1 MSDERDDGPLLGPDT
16 DEQPVVP
23 EVQEPEPAE
32 PVGSEP
38 VGSEPVGPQQRPVL
52 PSSVVTLL
60 GLAAGIIVLAGMQV
74 SQSILGPVLLAATIG
89 IAVAPLQHLLE
100 RRMPTWAATTLTI
113 LVTYVGLTL
122 FVAALG
128 VSLLQFAGQIPQYQ
142 DDFQALVDRG
152 EKTLLDFGVHRAQID
167 SFVGQL
173 DMQQVFGVLLGLL
186 RSLTAVLS
194 NMAFVLALLFFVL
207 VDASGGS
214 RRLAAV
220 ARIRPVVAER
230 IHDLT
235 DGVRRYLVVTTVF
248 GAIVAALDVGYL
260 LVLGVPLALLWGL
273 LAFVTGYI
281 PNIGLVLGMIPPAV
295 IGLLDGGRF
304 RSGLLTAVLVVVGYL
319 VINNVLQSGIQPKII
334 GDALGMSVFVS
345 FLSLVVWSFVLGPIG
360 ALLAIPLSLLVRA
373 VLMDADPRHS
383 WLAILASD
391 RPPPEDEVERLRA
404 GVLAREGRS
413 ESRSA
418 APS

>member
-1 MSDERDDGPLLGPDT
+1 VTDEGT
-16 DEQPVVP
+16 AEQPVVP
-23 EVQEPEPAE
+23 EASGPGEPAPDDAARE
-32 PVGSEP
+32 DPAPAEGVAAGGRATLP
-38 VGSEPVGPQQRPVL
+38 GP
-52 PSSVVTLL
+52 VVTLV
-60 GLAAGIIVLAGMQV
+60 GLAAGIVVLAGMQL

-89 IAVAPLQHLLE
+89 IAVSPLQHFLE
-100 RRMPTWAATTLTI
+100 RKMPTWAATTVTI

-122 FVAALG
+122 FVASLA

-142 DDFQALVDRG
+142 DDFEALLQRG
-152 EKTLLDFGVHRAQID
+152 TRTLLELGVQREQID

-173 DMQQVFGVLLGLL
+173 DMQQVFSVLLGLL

-194 NMAFVLALLFFVL
+194 DMAFVLALLLFVL
-207 VDASGGS
+207 VDASGAS

-235 DGVRRYLVVTTVF
+235 SGVRRYLLVTTVF

-260 LVLGVPLALLWGL
+260 LVLGVPLAFLWGL

-281 PNIGLVLGMIPPAV
+281 PNVGLVLGLVPPAV

-304 RSGLLTAVLVVVGYL
+304 DNGLLTAVLVVGGYL

-360 ALLAIPLSLLVRA
+360 ALLAIPLSLLARA
-373 VLMDADPRHS
+373 MLMDGDPRHA

-391 RPPPEDEVERLRA
+391 RPPSDDEVERLRS
-404 GVLAREGRS
+404 GVAPRS
-413 ESRSA
+413 ESRGPQ
-418 APS
+418 PS